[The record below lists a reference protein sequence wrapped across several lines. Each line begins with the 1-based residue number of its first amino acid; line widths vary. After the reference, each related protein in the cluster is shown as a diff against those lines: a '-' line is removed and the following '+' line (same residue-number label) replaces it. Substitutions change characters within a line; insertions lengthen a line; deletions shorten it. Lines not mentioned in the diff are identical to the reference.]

1 MNTFTFTV
9 PEEIAEKLH
18 VAAREMGVPIEALL
32 QKIAADFLS
41 RNVDFR
47 SAAAYV
53 LQKNAE
59 LYRRLA
65 K

>member
-1 MNTFTFTV
+1 MNTLTFAV
-9 PEEIAEKLH
+9 SAEIAEQLH
-18 VAAREMGVPIEALL
+18 IAAREMGVPIEDLL

-41 RNVDFR
+41 RKADFP
-47 SAAAYV
+47 STAEYV

-59 LYRRLA
+59 LYQRLA